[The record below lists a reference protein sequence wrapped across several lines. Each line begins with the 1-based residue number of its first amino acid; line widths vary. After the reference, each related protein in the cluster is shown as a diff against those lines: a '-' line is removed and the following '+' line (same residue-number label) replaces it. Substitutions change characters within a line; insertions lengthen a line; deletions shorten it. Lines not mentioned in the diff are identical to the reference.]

1 MRRGTLRPNEVP
13 PGHAVPHCAPAC
25 PPLVPSVPRDLSLVC
40 PSPPPI
46 GGDQGTGPR
55 STRRF
60 TATTCRK
67 CGAIVLAGIAD
78 GILRKLEP
86 RVLDDLTEYQALADG
101 VPTYNLHPDRQVT
114 RRGYAHIIADTRHPR
129 LPAHVCGKSYAS
141 LPLPTP
147 PRPPVKG
154 DEPEF

>member
-1 MRRGTLRPNEVP
+1 MSKRLSGASHEL
-13 PGHAVPHCAPAC
+13 PGKLPAPWQEEQLPGFPASLHSRKQEAGSKL
-25 PPLVPSVPRDLSLVC
+25 PGAHPRKLT
-40 PSPPPI
+40 I
-46 GGDQGTGPR
+46 N
-55 STRRF
+55 F